1 MQINLSDETINT
13 VCRALRSNKNI
24 LESRLRQVEIGRAA
38 KEKEDDFK
46 KKLEEVKDALSIFED
61 LSK

>member
-1 MQINLSDETINT
+1 MQINLPDETIET

-24 LESRLRQVEIGRAA
+24 LENRLMQVKIGKAA

-46 KKLEEVKDALSIFED
+46 NRLEEVKDALSIFEE
-61 LSK
+61 LSR

>member
-1 MQINLSDETINT
+1 MQINLSDETIET

-24 LESRLRQVEIGRAA
+24 LENRLMQVKIGKAA

-46 KKLEEVKDALSIFED
+46 NRLEEVKDALSIFEE
-61 LSK
+61 LSR

>member
-1 MQINLSDETINT
+1 MQINLSDKTINT

-46 KKLEEVKDALSIFED
+46 KKLEEVKYALSIFED
-61 LSK
+61 LSQ